1 MPSVYYQD
9 DYVTL
14 YHGNCFEVMDSMA
27 DESIDCVITDPP
39 YSERTHQKASK
50 KVANGVVSHGI
61 DTFDSFSDEKLYEVY
76 DEMARITKGWIV
88 STIDYNHA
96 FKFETEPPKNMR
108 QMRIGVWVKNNP
120 TPQISGDRPSQGW
133 EAISYLYKKNLRA
146 WWNAGG
152 AHGNYVSNLATPT
165 GHPTPKPIAMV
176 SSFVERFSK
185 NNDIILDPFAGG
197 GTTLLAARNLGRKVI
212 GVELE
217 EKYCELIAK
226 RLSQETFDFS
236 KLSDQNEKE
245 TFIQESLI

>member
-1 MPSVYYQD
+1 MSIYYQND
-9 DYVTL
+9 FITL
-14 YHGNCFEVMDSMA
+14 YHGDSFEVMAGMA

-50 KVANGVVSHGI
+50 KMSNGVVSHGI
-61 DTFDSFSDEKLYEVY
+61 TTFGAFTEQRLYEAY

-96 FKFETEPPKNMR
+96 FKFETEPPLGMR

-120 TPQISGDRPSQGW
+120 TPQISGDRPAQGW
-133 EAISYLYKKNLRA
+133 ESISYLYKTNKRG

-152 AHGNYVSNLATPT
+152 AHGNYVSNLAKPT

-176 SSFVERFSK
+176 TSFVERFSK
-185 NNDIILDPFAGG
+185 PEQTIFDPFAGG
-197 GTTLLAARNLGRKVI
+197 GTTLLAAKNLGRKAI

-226 RLSQETFDFS
+226 RLSQNTFDFS
-236 KLSDQNEKE
+236 KLEAKTKE
-245 TFIQESLI
+245 TYIIESLI